1 MVNCKYL
8 TQSRKGFGK
17 PAKFGFGSVQIFRAS
32 EFVLR
37 ISLSPVP
44 VLRSPFSTASP
55 FHSHTI
61 LRKCRMTRQCNHA
74 KIWKNM
80 CFRLCVLLKRS
91 PSYEHKL
98 LILLG
103 VLRSILIYANTLCA
117 IADTEARFLG
127 FLN

>member
-1 MVNCKYL
+1 
-8 TQSRKGFGK
+8 
-17 PAKFGFGSVQIFRAS
+17 
-32 EFVLR
+32 
-37 ISLSPVP
+37 
-44 VLRSPFSTASP
+44 
-55 FHSHTI
+55 
-61 LRKCRMTRQCNHA
+61 
-74 KIWKNM
+74 M